1 MTIEKATYSYSKVY
15 QACELVKTLNIDCK
29 RKAEHFSIASQ
40 IKETTEKCYNLTGC
54 LLFDYEWNYTAQDYF
69 KAAWVSQSVLT
80 PKSLARAIPICVF
93 PLPAGD
99 CKIP

>member
-40 IKETTEKCYNLTGC
+40 IKEPAPTGTSPPG
-54 LLFDYEWNYTAQDYF
+54 LFSEWRL
-69 KAAWVSQSVLT
+69 KE
-80 PKSLARAIPICVF
+80 C
-93 PLPAGD
+93 
-99 CKIP
+99 